1 MTNLSLQTGYSR
13 CVILV
18 RLLKQC
24 LDIFKR
30 CVTKLSK
37 QIDFSFWCNVPASQ
51 HDDAMIRAMPAS
63 SVKTAQ
69 TYRVSFLRPLSRIP
83 PNSNGCLFVLLIL
96 AALIAIHRKPQ
107 TRRVAEDSTRLY
119 GEATQRRM
127 RLLGI
132 AIYSWD
138 SGSVLI
144 RLAIKIPLLRLF

>member
-1 MTNLSLQTGYSR
+1 
-13 CVILV
+13 
-18 RLLKQC
+18 
-24 LDIFKR
+24 
-30 CVTKLSK
+30 
-37 QIDFSFWCNVPASQ
+37 
-51 HDDAMIRAMPAS
+51 
-63 SVKTAQ
+63 
-69 TYRVSFLRPLSRIP
+69 
-83 PNSNGCLFVLLIL
+83 LFVLLIL